1 MKAPPGILHASFSLA
16 RGGFSLEADEQIE
29 LAGIT
34 ALFGPNGSGKSLTL
48 RTLTG
53 LETPERG
60 RITCNGE
67 TWLDT
72 GQGVVMP
79 AHRRPVACVFQDARL
94 FAHLSVERNL
104 AFAEARARAGG
115 PDVSRSDVIE
125 TFDIAGL
132 LGRMPQGLSGGERQ
146 RVAMARAL
154 LSRPSLLLMDEP
166 LAALD
171 VQRRAQALNFIEQ
184 IPERFGVPVIYV
196 THQIDEVV
204 RLASN
209 MVLIAGGRV
218 EAQGPAAELMA
229 RLDLPPFTGRFE
241 AGSLIE
247 ARVARHDDRFA
258 LTQLELAPGTTI
270 EIPYLDYPAGETVR
284 LRIRAR
290 DVSLATVK
298 PKGISLRNVLE
309 ARVEEVQ
316 AEPDTAFAEI
326 RLSLTGQALRAR
338 ISRASVHELELEPG
352 KQVYALVKATALDR
366 RLLTRR

>member
-1 MKAPPGILHASFSLA
+1 MKAEPVTLKAAFSMA
-16 RGGFSLEADEQIE
+16 RGGFRLDIDEQLE

-48 RTLTG
+48 RTLAG
-53 LETPERG
+53 VEMPERG

-72 GQGVVMP
+72 ASGTAVP
-79 AHRRPVACVFQDARL
+79 AHRRPVAYVFQDARL
-94 FAHLSVERNL
+94 FPHLSVERNL
-104 AFAEARARAGG
+104 GFAEKRARAAG
-115 PDVSRSDVIE
+115 PAVARADVVD

-132 LGRMPQGLSGGERQ
+132 LDRMPQGLSGGERQ

-171 VQRRAQALNFIEQ
+171 VQRRARALNFIEQ

-204 RLASN
+204 RLAGN
-209 MVLIAGGRV
+209 MVLLAGGKI
-218 EAQGPAAELMA
+218 EAQGPAADLMA

-247 ARVARHDDRFA
+247 ARVAGHDDRFA
-258 LTQLELAPGTTI
+258 LTLLEMAPGTVI
-270 EIPYLDYPAGETVR
+270 EVPHLDIPTGERVR

-290 DVSLATVK
+290 DVSIATIR
-298 PKGISLRNVLE
+298 PKGMSLRNVLA
-309 ARVEEVQ
+309 ARVEEVR

-326 RLSLTGQALRAR
+326 RLAVAGQALRAR
-338 ISRASVHELELEPG
+338 ISRASVHELKL
-352 KQVYALVKATALDR
+352 KQGSSVYALVKATALDR

>member
-1 MKAPPGILHASFSLA
+1 VTAREKLLEASFSLT
-16 RGGFSLEADEQIE
+16 RGAFTLEVDERIE
-29 LAGIT
+29 LSGIT

-48 RTLTG
+48 RTLAG
-53 LETPERG
+53 LETPHRG

-72 GQGVVMP
+72 GAGQAVA
-79 AHRRPVACVFQDARL
+79 AHRRPVAYVFQDARL
-94 FAHLSVERNL
+94 FPHLSVERNL
-104 AFAEARARAGG
+104 TFAEARARAAG
-115 PDVSRSDVIE
+115 PAIARTDVVE
-125 TFDIAGL
+125 TFDIAAL

-209 MVLIAGGRV
+209 MVLIAGGRI

-247 ARVARHDDRFA
+247 AKVKHHDDRFA
-258 LTQLELAPGTTI
+258 LTVLELAPGAVI
-270 EIPYLDYPAGETVR
+270 EVPYLDFPAGETVR

-290 DVSLATVK
+290 DVSLATIK
-298 PKGISLRNVLE
+298 PKGISLRNVL
-309 ARVEEVQ
+309 AASVEEVK

-326 RLSLTGQALRAR
+326 RLDVAGQALRAR
-338 ISRASVHELELEPG
+338 ISRASAHELKLKPG
-352 KQVYALVKATALDR
+352 NSVYALVKATALDR

>member
-1 MKAPPGILHASFSLA
+1 MLEMAFSLR
-16 RGGFSLEADEQIE
+16 RGAFTLAVDERLE

-48 RTLTG
+48 RTLAG
-53 LETPERG
+53 LETPESG
-60 RITCNGE
+60 RISCNGDV
-67 TWLDT
+67 WLDA
-72 GQGVVMP
+72 GQGLAVP
-79 AHRRPVACVFQDARL
+79 AHRRPVAYVFQDARL
-94 FAHLSVERNL
+94 FAHLNVERNL
-104 AFAEARARAGG
+104 AFAEARARADG
-115 PDVSRSDVIE
+115 PPVTRADVVE
-125 TFDIAGL
+125 TFGIAGL
-132 LGRMPQGLSGGERQ
+132 LDRMPQGLSGGERQ

-184 IPERFGVPVIYV
+184 IPDRFGVPVIYV

-209 MVLIAGGRV
+209 MVLIAGGRI
-218 EAQGPAAELMA
+218 EAQGPAADLMA

-247 ARVARHDDRFA
+247 AKVAGHVPAFA
-258 LTQLELAPGTTI
+258 LTVLELAPGTII
-270 EIPYLDYPAGETVR
+270 EIPYLDFPAGETVR

-298 PKGISLRNVLE
+298 PKGISLRNVLA

-316 AEPDTAFAEI
+316 AEPDTAFAEV
-326 RLSLTGQALRAR
+326 RLSVAGQALRAR
-338 ISRASVHELELEPG
+338 ISRASAHDLKLRPGQNVH
-352 KQVYALVKATALDR
+352 ALVKATALDR